1 MRNFLLFAIISGAL
15 LNSCTL
21 DPECEWTDLYADF
34 ESYEFTTDLE
44 QTNIVLLTPE
54 FDQILS
60 CLSRTSFVQIALM
73 MHSPSFRVMK
83 NAPTAYILKSILTNT
98 R

>member
-54 FDQILS
+54 FDPNIELFEPYIIRSDSAYDALTQF
-60 CLSRTSFVQIALM
+60 SRDDRA
-73 MHSPSFRVMK
+73 
-83 NAPTAYILKSILTNT
+83 
-98 R
+98 